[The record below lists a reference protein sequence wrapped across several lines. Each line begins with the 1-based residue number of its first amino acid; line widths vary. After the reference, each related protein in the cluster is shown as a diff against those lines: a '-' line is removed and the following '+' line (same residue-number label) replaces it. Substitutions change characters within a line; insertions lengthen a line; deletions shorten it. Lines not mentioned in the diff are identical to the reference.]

1 MYFKRHH
8 SIPTDTVVTRVSM
21 SKSPAEQLNS
31 PSPTGSR
38 PVEQLYVLGLPL
50 HRTSQ
55 SFQFLYAVAG
65 VMLFFLLYGYV
76 QVLTVC
82 EYIILTSF
90 KFRSGYFSLM
100 GLSQCSAGT

>member
-31 PSPTGSR
+31 SPTGSR

-82 EYIILTSF
+82 EYIILANS
-90 KFRSGYFSLM
+90 KFRSGYFALM
-100 GLSQCSAGT
+100 GSSQCLAGT